1 MLRKKKKNATVKN
14 PRVLEFF
21 NIFDPKPS
29 VKYFFQTK
37 KINYSG
43 FFDLFFLHKKILNIN

>member
-1 MLRKKKKNATVKN
+1 MLRKKKNATVKN

-29 VKYFFQTK
+29 VKHFFQTK